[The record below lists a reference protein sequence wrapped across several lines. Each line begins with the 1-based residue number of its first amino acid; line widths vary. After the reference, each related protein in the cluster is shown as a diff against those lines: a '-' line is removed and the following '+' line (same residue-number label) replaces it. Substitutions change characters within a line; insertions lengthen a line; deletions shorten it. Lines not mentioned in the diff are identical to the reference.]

1 MSPRG
6 RRCTYIKRTYGRV
19 SRICKLIGPQLI
31 DLACQMIVS
40 IKENLSET
48 RWNDVEATLDAGLN
62 SP

>member
-1 MSPRG
+1 MH
-6 RRCTYIKRTYGRV
+6 TYIKHVYERV
-19 SRICKLIGPQLI
+19 SCICKLI

-48 RWNDVEATLDAGLN
+48 RWNDVEAALDAGLN